1 MSGQRIA
8 YEKYKKQLETM
19 SEPIMPSELPKIKLD
34 LRKTARYLKD
44 NNINLETLS
53 ASEKNAIIELLKDE

>member
-8 YEKYKKQLETM
+8 YEKYMKQLETM

-44 NNINLETLS
+44 NNINPEMLS
-53 ASEKNAIIELLKDE
+53 ASEKNAIIELMRDE

>member
-8 YEKYKKQLETM
+8 YEKYKKQLEIM

-44 NNINLETLS
+44 NNINPEMLS
-53 ASEKNAIIELLKDE
+53 ASEKNAIIELMRDE